1 MDKLP
6 QRKNIRLKNYDY
18 SKSGYY
24 FITICTHHKQCLLS
38 RIVGNGFHAVPQT
51 EQTSNESDGDGT
63 PSLHTSTCHSN
74 VGNGFHAVPKIEL
87 TPIGKEIEQIVK
99 YIDNNY
105 NGIKIDKYTIMPNH
119 IHLIIILQSDGREA
133 DGNESPSIQNVVGR
147 LKSFSTKKYNEINKT
162 QNMILWQ
169 KSYHDH
175 IIRGEEDYQKIWGYI
190 EMNPLK
196 WELDKYYCDFN

>member
-18 SKSGYY
+18 SKPGYY

-38 RIVGNGFHAVPQT
+38 RIVGNGFHAVPQ
-51 EQTSNESDGDGT
+51 
-63 PSLHTSTCHSN
+63 
-74 VGNGFHAVPKIEL
+74 IEL
-87 TPIGKEIEQIVK
+87 TPIGEEIEQIIK

-105 NGIKIDKYTIMPNH
+105 KGIKIDKYTIMPNH
-119 IHLIIILQSDGREA
+119 IHLIIILEA
-133 DGNESPSIQNVVGR
+133 DERERKADGGGSPSLQSVIGR
-147 LKSFSTKKYNEINKT
+147 LKSFSAKKYNEINKT
-162 QNMILWQ
+162 QDMILWQ

-190 EMNPLK
+190 ETNPLK
-196 WELDKYYCDFN
+196 WELDKYYCDLK